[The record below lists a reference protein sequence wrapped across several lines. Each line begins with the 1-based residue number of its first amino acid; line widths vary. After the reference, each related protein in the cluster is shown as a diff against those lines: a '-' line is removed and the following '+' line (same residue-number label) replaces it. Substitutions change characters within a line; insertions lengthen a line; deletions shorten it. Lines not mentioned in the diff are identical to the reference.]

1 MFDILA
7 DSFDSA
13 LDQISLL
20 RVADAFD
27 ICIVAVLVYFLL
39 KFIRD
44 SHTTRLLKGV
54 ILIIVGF
61 QVVYLSNLH
70 VTSYILSKCVQISV
84 IALVVIFQP
93 ELRRALDQVGKTSF
107 SKWFNSDDVD
117 DTKTLSMIKEIS
129 RAAQLMSND
138 KTGALIVIEQGTD
151 ISSLISSGIVI
162 DAEVTSELLTQIFV
176 HNTPLHDGAVIIR
189 ENRIAFATCVLPL
202 SQNPYLNSELG
213 TRHRAGIGISEES
226 NVVVVIVSEETG
238 NISCAYQGQ
247 LMRSFEEDTLMSY
260 LTELLVD
267 DKAKKRNP
275 IPIKNI
281 KEYFRQK
288 GSDEN

>member
-1 MFDILA
+1 MFDILI
-7 DSFDSA
+7 DFFNSA

-27 ICIVAVLVYFLL
+27 ICIVAFLVYFLL

-54 ILIIVGF
+54 IFIIVGV

-70 VTSYILSKCVQISV
+70 VTSYIFSKCVQISV

-107 SKWFNSDDVD
+107 SKWFSGDTVD
-117 DTKTLSMIKEIS
+117 DTKTISIIKEIS
-129 RAAQLMSND
+129 HAAQLMSND
-138 KTGALIVIEQGTD
+138 KTGALIVIEQGTN
-151 ISSLISSGIVI
+151 INSMISSGIVI

-189 ENRIAFATCVLPL
+189 DNRIALATCVLPL
-202 SQNPYLNSELG
+202 SKNPYLNSELG

-238 NISCAYQGQ
+238 NISCAYEGK
-247 LMRSFEEDTLMSY
+247 LIRGYKEDTLMSR
-260 LTELLVD
+260 LEELLVD
-267 DKAKKRNP
+267 ESDRKRSPAKS
-275 IPIKNI
+275 IKNI
-281 KEYFRQK
+281 FGKK
-288 GSDEN
+288 GSE